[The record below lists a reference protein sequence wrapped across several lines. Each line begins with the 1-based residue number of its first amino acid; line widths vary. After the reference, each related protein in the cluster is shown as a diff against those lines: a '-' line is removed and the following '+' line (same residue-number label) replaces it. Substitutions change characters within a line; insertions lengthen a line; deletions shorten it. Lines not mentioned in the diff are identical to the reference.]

1 MTNGSSP
8 SRYPFPTVSN
18 KTTQRA
24 RGSKPAILI
33 GLCASPSF
41 TFYLAIPGN
50 PSQREADAPECSV
63 AVVTGQRHHHSVRRG
78 WTVTQPARGCKAG
91 GRSPATDRLPEG
103 HPAVQ
108 SLEPTPTL
116 PARPPPSTRQVR
128 LLTLRLVGSLPS
140 RHSCRAS
147 RYLPTVSQQP
157 KRYLNLLSVRVLSCH
172 FPTPHSTAAVSSQIG
187 APAWRLVLGEAS
199 GGSGGGSSKLQ
210 CWLSPSQ
217 ERGPHH
223 PPLARM
229 LTGAEEQLAGAH

>member
-24 RGSKPAILI
+24 RHILI

-91 GRSPATDRLPEG
+91 GRSPASDRPPDG

-172 FPTPHSTAAVSSQIG
+172 FPTPHSAAAVSSQIG
-187 APAWRLVLGEAS
+187 APAWRFLLGEAGWGERWRKFKAPVLTLSVS
-199 GGSGGGSSKLQ
+199 GTR
-210 CWLSPSQ
+210 SPP
-217 ERGPHH
+217 R
-223 PPLARM
+223 
-229 LTGAEEQLAGAH
+229 